1 MTLSK
6 KPNEIMAFSC
16 LRYIAL
22 CSLWIGTMVF
32 EAVSQNID
40 YSNLAGTFWLIGSL
54 VIISALS
61 YKHLP
66 NS

>member
-1 MTLSK
+1 MKTPK
-6 KPNEIMAFSC
+6 KPMKIIVFSW